1 MVLKN
6 HFMTR
11 AALLLVA
18 LALIVGVG
26 IWTVGGTERAE
37 PSGIT
42 LLPDDHVLGNRDAPV
57 KIFEYAEVECPYCQK
72 LQPVLLRVINENGG
86 KVAFV
91 FRHFPLTLHPKS
103 FTESTALECAGEA
116 MGDEFFFK
124 YLNRLYEIT
133 PSNNNIDVAIL
144 PEVAN
149 ELGIPRSEFLAC
161 LSSDRY
167 KERILRD
174 IEEGIGRNVDSVPH
188 LIILAPNGKQFVF
201 GKSPSYAALNA
212 VIEAALNE
220 K

>member
-1 MVLKN
+1 MHPYRIAFFSL
-6 HFMTR
+6 MTLLGGF
-11 AALLLVA
+11 AL
-18 LALIVGVG
+18 
-26 IWTVGGTERAE
+26 WYFTVTAE
-37 PSGIT
+37 PKIENII
-42 LLPDDHVLGNRDAPV
+42 LQPDDHVLGNRDAPV
-57 KIFEYAEVECPYCQK
+57 KIFEYAEVECPYCKK
-72 LQPVLLRVINENGG
+72 LQPILLRVINENDG

-116 MGDEFFFK
+116 KGDEFFFK
-124 YLNRLYEIT
+124 YLNRLYEVT

-149 ELGIPRSEFLAC
+149 ELGIPRSEFVEC

-167 KERILRD
+167 RERILRD
-174 IEEGIGRNVDSVPH
+174 VEEGIGRNVDSVPH

-212 VIEAALNE
+212 VIKTALNE